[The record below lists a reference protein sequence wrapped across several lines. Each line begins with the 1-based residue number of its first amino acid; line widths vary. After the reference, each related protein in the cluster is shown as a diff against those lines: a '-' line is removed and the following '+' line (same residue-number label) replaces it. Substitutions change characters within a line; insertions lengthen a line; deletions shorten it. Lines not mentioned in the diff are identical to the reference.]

1 MTLYP
6 WPCFLLPYL
15 PFLLPFLGTATTF
28 RCASAI
34 SVFISMTWWWYR
46 FVQFAGTWRHL
57 LAFWCYR
64 TTDGPAW
71 QSGETGGCKCQWK
84 SEPGAHEFLSQEGSI
99 LSVSAPNRFLVILI
113 ILVITMTRNNRH
125 ASAAR
130 SNGLFF
136 VYAAHFLRPLCGD
149 SACLYCSPRTEHLLI
164 YRIQS
169 HTHPKRRKFCL
180 KHAGQKSVKDKLP
193 EQRKGPKRAVECWL
207 KVQTHV
213 WEQDAGSSSLPTR
226 TNAHRSDPPVGA
238 ALVAAKAT
246 PG

>member
-1 MTLYP
+1 MG
-6 WPCFLLPYL
+6 LP
-15 PFLLPFLGTATTF
+15 GN
-28 RCASAI
+28 
-34 SVFISMTWWWYR
+34 
-46 FVQFAGTWRHL
+46 
-57 LAFWCYR
+57 
-64 TTDGPAW
+64 PA
-71 QSGETGGCKCQWK
+71 K
-84 SEPGAHEFLSQEGSI
+84 QEGSI

-125 ASAAR
+125 AAAAR

-226 TNAHRSDPPVGA
+226 TTPSGA
-238 ALVAAKAT
+238 LLLRVFFILC
-246 PG
+246 G